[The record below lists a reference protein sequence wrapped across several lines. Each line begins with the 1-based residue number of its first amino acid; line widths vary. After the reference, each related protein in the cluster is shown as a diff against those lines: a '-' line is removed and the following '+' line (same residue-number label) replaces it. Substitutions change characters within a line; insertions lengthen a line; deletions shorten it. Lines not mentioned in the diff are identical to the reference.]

1 MPVKS
6 YKPVPDTVRA
16 IQYDRRN
23 HNEIQLW
30 GGVRFLADVPRHRM
44 YLRTRARNNVSW
56 DALRQ
61 VEIKPTDWVCQG
73 SNGGFFILTDEEF
86 TSRYS
91 ESLLRG
97 PKPGSKLRVEID
109 DTDELTVTQPAS

>member
-1 MPVKS
+1 MTIKAF
-6 YKPVPDTVRA
+6 KPVPDTVRA

-44 YLRTRARNNVSW
+44 YLRTRARNNVAW
-56 DALRQ
+56 DNTKQ

-73 SNGGFFILTDEEF
+73 SNGGFFIMTNEDF
-86 TSRYS
+86 IIRYT
-91 ESLLRG
+91 EAVLRG
-97 PKPGSKLRVEID
+97 PKAGSKLRVDID
-109 DTDELTVTQPAS
+109 EVDEAALTQPSS